1 MKDWIEAM
9 LMMRPLLVRKAE
21 KGVRHVEHAIE
32 VHRHDLLP
40 ILDHGVGIA
49 SERVA
54 PVDAGIVDQDRGLT
68 EAACDSGGDDAAG
81 VAVADVEREGMR
93 LAAGFGN
100 VRRGFGSPVAIDVE
114 HGDRRA
120 LAGKAA
126 RDGAADPGGGAGYG
140 RDVILQKSG
149 HSVSSPCHL
158 KRTKHSSSTR
168 ADEGMLRGN
177 PSREYPARSA
187 RRPNHVN

>member
-1 MKDWIEAM
+1 M
-9 LMMRPLLVRKAE
+9 
-21 KGVRHVEHAIE
+21 
-32 VHRHDLLP
+32 
-40 ILDHGVGIA
+40 
-49 SERVA
+49 
-54 PVDAGIVDQDRGLT
+54 T

-120 LAGKAA
+120 LAGKAEG
-126 RDGAADPGGGAGYG
+126 DGAADPEGGAGYG

-149 HSVSSPCHL
+149 HSVSSPWHL
-158 KRTKHSSSTR
+158 KRNKHSSSTR
-168 ADEGMLRGN
+168 ADEGMLHGAKSIAPVLGRTA
-177 PSREYPARSA
+177 ARPPQSSGL
-187 RRPNHVN
+187 RRWALPGLRPV

>member
-1 MKDWIEAM
+1 
-9 LMMRPLLVRKAE
+9 MMRPLLVRQGAE

-120 LAGKAA
+120 SRAKPSAMARPIPEAA
-126 RDGAADPGGGAGYG
+126 PVTAA
-140 RDVILQKSG
+140 
-149 HSVSSPCHL
+149 
-158 KRTKHSSSTR
+158 
-168 ADEGMLRGN
+168 M
-177 PSREYPARSA
+177 
-187 RRPNHVN
+187 